1 MFIKETK
8 QEVSSGTFTP
18 FARLLAPTMRSPV
31 PTTATSPASS
41 LCRLGGSTVDPVRVS
56 VRKARPLCVRPPGGN
71 TQSIGNPTTTLL
83 YELYVTCA
91 MRSNVR

>member
-8 QEVSSGTFTP
+8 QEVSSGTYAFE
-18 FARLLAPTMRSPV
+18 RRRAPPRSDDALP
-31 PTTATSPASS
+31 TSPASS
-41 LCRLGGSTVDPVRVS
+41 LTLCRLGGSTVDPVRVS
-56 VRKARPLCVRPPGGN
+56 VRKTRPLCVRPPGGN
-71 TQSIGNPTTTLL
+71 TQSIGNPSTTLL

>member
-18 FARLLAPTMRSPV
+18 FARLLAPTMRS
-31 PTTATSPASS
+31 THLSPASS

-71 TQSIGNPTTTLL
+71 TQSIGNPSTTLL
-83 YELYVTCA
+83 YELYVLPAQCGQ
-91 MRSNVR
+91 MSVEK